1 MKVHRQTHPRQTLPA
16 TNPPRDKPSPD
27 KPSLRQTHPTT
38 NPPLRHILPCDKPSP
53 RQTLPTTNPPLRQT
67 LPCDIYKE
75 KPSPIIFFLA
85 YMKGNKRSVPTVIYT
100 DYGYI
105 ISGTIYFVLQVRS
118 QFICILY
125 NVQCIPII
133 YRSCI
138 IMKNYS
144 IKIWVSRK
152 TSQYLIKKSAIFF
165 KLRNFTQRHSVERKR
180 PSSSSSYI
188 FIYFDIR
195 HSQVE
200 IFCIP
205 IFI

>member
-1 MKVHRQTHPRQTLPA
+1 MVHRQTHPRQTLPA
-16 TNPPRDKPSPD
+16 TNPPRDKPTPRQTYPSD
-27 KPSLRQTHPTT
+27 KRTPATNAPLRQTHPTT

-85 YMKGNKRSVPTVIYT
+85 YMKGNKRSVPIVIYT

-125 NVQCIPII
+125 NV
-133 YRSCI
+133 
-138 IMKNYS
+138 
-144 IKIWVSRK
+144 
-152 TSQYLIKKSAIFF
+152 
-165 KLRNFTQRHSVERKR
+165 
-180 PSSSSSYI
+180 
-188 FIYFDIR
+188 
-195 HSQVE
+195 
-200 IFCIP
+200 
-205 IFI
+205 